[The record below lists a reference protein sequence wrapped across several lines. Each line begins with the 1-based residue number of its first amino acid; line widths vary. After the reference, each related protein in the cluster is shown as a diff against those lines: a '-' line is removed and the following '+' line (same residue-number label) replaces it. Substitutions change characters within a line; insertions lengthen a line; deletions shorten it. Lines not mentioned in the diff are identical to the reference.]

1 MPSKN
6 RNARANTAI
15 RALQAVPDTTP
26 ASAGRTAAEDK
37 LWATLNAHPATTAA
51 NLAVLAGI
59 GRSTAGKIL
68 AAWATEGSVARSPGP
83 VQGGRGGADTWTICE
98 ATVDHGTEPA
108 VDQWSGVAVADGPVP
123 DTVPG
128 ATDNMGGEVADFPDR
143 HAAEQPG
150 FPGTPGADAVTPHDQ
165 GSAPAKAP
173 RLGKGALRG
182 MVEDYLAEHPGEQFS
197 PSAIGKALNRSSG
210 AVNNALDKLVADGY
224 AIQTQDR
231 PKRFRI
237 NATASKSAAR

>member
-6 RNARANTAI
+6 HNARANTAT

-26 ASAGRTAAEDK
+26 ASAGRTVAEDK
-37 LWATLNAHPATTAA
+37 LWATLNAHPAATAA

-68 AAWATEGSVARSPGP
+68 AAWATEGSVSRSPGS

-98 ATVDHGTEPA
+98 ATVDHGTELA
-108 VDQWSGVAVADGPVP
+108 VDQWPDVAVMDGPVP
-123 DTVPG
+123 DAAPG
-128 ATDNMGGEVADFPDR
+128 ATDDAGGEVADFPDR
-143 HAAEQPG
+143 DAAEQPG
-150 FPGTPGADAVTPHDQ
+150 FPGAPGADTATPHDQ
-165 GSAPAKAP
+165 DLAPAKAP

-182 MVEDYLAEHPGEQFS
+182 VMEDYFAEHPGGQFS

-224 AIQTQDR
+224 AIQPQDK

-237 NATASKSAAR
+237 NATASESAAR

>member
-6 RNARANTAI
+6 HNARAYTVT
-15 RALQAVPDTTP
+15 RALEAVPDTTL

-37 LWATLNAHPATTAA
+37 LWAALNAHPAATSA
-51 NLAVLAGI
+51 NLAILAGI

-68 AAWATEGSVARSPGP
+68 AAWATEGSVVRSPGAA
-83 VQGGRGGADTWTICE
+83 QGGRGVADTWTICE
-98 ATVDHGTEPA
+98 ATVDHGAELA
-108 VDQWSGVAVADGPVP
+108 VDQRPDVALTDEPVP

-128 ATDNMGGEVADFPDR
+128 ATDDMGAEVTNSTDR
-143 HAAEQPG
+143 NRAEQPG
-150 FPGTPGADAVTPHDQ
+150 SPSTPDADTVTPHGQ
-165 GSAPAKAP
+165 GSEAAKAP

-182 MVEDYLAEHPGEQFS
+182 MVEDYLAERSGEQFS

-210 AVNNALDKLVADGY
+210 AVNNALEKLVADGY
-224 AIQTQDR
+224 VIQTQDR

-237 NATASKSAAR
+237 NATASESVIR

>member
-6 RNARANTAI
+6 HNARANTAT
-15 RALQAVPDTTP
+15 RTLQAVPDTTP
-26 ASAGRTAAEDK
+26 ASAGRTTAEDK
-37 LWATLNAHPATTAA
+37 LWATLNAHPAATTA

-68 AAWATEGSVARSPGP
+68 ATWAAEGSVVRTAGSA
-83 VQGGRGGADTWTICE
+83 QGGRGGADTWTVCQN
-98 ATVDHGTEPA
+98 TPDHGTEPA
-108 VDQWSGVAVADGPVP
+108 VDQRPDMAVMDGLVQPAAPCASGDMA
-123 DTVPG
+123 
-128 ATDNMGGEVADFPDR
+128 GEVADPPDR
-143 HAAEQPG
+143 DGANQSG
-150 FPGTPGADAVTPHDQ
+150 FPSTSGADAVTPRAQ
-165 GSAPAKAP
+165 GSEPGKAP

-210 AVNNALDKLVADGY
+210 AVNNALEKLVADGY

-237 NATASKSAAR
+237 NATASESAAW

>member
-6 RNARANTAI
+6 HNVRANTAT

-26 ASAGRTAAEDK
+26 ASAGRTVAEDK
-37 LWATLNAHPATTAA
+37 LRATLNAHPATTTA

-68 AAWATEGSVARSPGP
+68 ASWATEGSVARSPGS
-83 VQGGRGGADTWTICE
+83 VQGGRGGGDTWTICE
-98 ATVDHGTEPA
+98 ATVDHGTDPA
-108 VDQWSGVAVADGPVP
+108 VDQWLDVAVTDEPVP
-123 DTVPG
+123 DAAPG
-128 ATDNMGGEVADFPDR
+128 TTDDTGGEVADFPNRD
-143 HAAEQPG
+143 AAEQPE
-150 FPGTPGADAVTPHDQ
+150 FPGTLHDQ
-165 GSAPAKAP
+165 GSASTKAP

-182 MVEDYLAEHPGEQFS
+182 MVEDYLTEHPGEQFS

-224 AIQTQDR
+224 AIQIQDK

-237 NATASKSAAR
+237 NATVSESADR

>member
-6 RNARANTAI
+6 HNARVNTVT
-15 RALQAVPDTTP
+15 RVLQAVPDTTP
-26 ASAGRTAAEDK
+26 ASVGRTAAEDK
-37 LWATLNAHPATTAA
+37 LWATLNAHPAATTA

-68 AAWATEGSVARSPGP
+68 AAWATEGSVTRSPGSA
-83 VQGGRGGADTWTICE
+83 QGGRGGADTWTICE
-98 ATVDHGTEPA
+98 ATVDHGTKPA
-108 VDQWSGVAVADGPVP
+108 VDQWPDVAVTDGSVP
-123 DTVPG
+123 DTAPS
-128 ATDNMGGEVADFPDR
+128 ATDNTSSEVADCPDR
-143 HAAEQPG
+143 NAAEQPR
-150 FPGTPGADAVTPHDQ
+150 FPGTPGADTVTPRDE
-165 GSAPAKAP
+165 GSEPAKAP

-182 MVEDYLAEHPGEQFS
+182 MVEDYLAEHASEQFS

-224 AIQTQDR
+224 AIQTQDK

-237 NATASKSAAR
+237 NATASAAR